1 MLIKALLAS
10 ALETALNQYLVLD
23 EDVELFLEPLVGKV
37 VAITIEPFDA
47 TLYLC
52 PTETRIQVLEQFLG
66 EPDTRITGSLF
77 ALGMMGVSSKPMRSV
92 FSGEVK
98 IEGDTR
104 TGRKFQALFEQ
115 LDIDLEEKLSHF
127 TGDIVAHK
135 IGQFFRGGKRWT
147 DDALETLKLN
157 ITEYIQDEAKDSP
170 VGPELEIFYRQV
182 DEIRSDFDR
191 LAQRVERLK
200 TTYSETMLPLELQ
213 K

>member
-1 MLIKALLAS
+1 MLMKAVFAS
-10 ALETALNQYLVLD
+10 ALETALNQYLALD
-23 EDVELFLEPLVGKV
+23 EDVELFLAPLAGKV
-37 VAITIEPFDA
+37 IAINIKPFDVA
-47 TLYLC
+47 LFLC
-52 PTETRIQVLEQFLG
+52 PTETRIQVLEQFVG
-66 EPDTRITGSLF
+66 EPDTTITGTLF
-77 ALGMMGVSSKPMRSV
+77 ALGLMGISSKPMHSV

-104 TGRKFQALFEQ
+104 TGKKFQALFEQ
-115 LDIDLEEKLSHF
+115 LDVDLEEKLSRF

-157 ITEYIQDEAKDSP
+157 ITEFIQDEAKDSP

-191 LAQRVERLK
+191 LVQRVERLK
-200 TTYSETMLPLELQ
+200 TTYSENIATLEVQ